1 MMARPAT
8 LDHELDERIAL
19 AAQFLVDT
27 PLEKRLMPT
36 VPLLRERFGLGP
48 CDAVKAIT
56 EADRIRARA
65 YGGADA
71 DAS

>member
-1 MMARPAT
+1 MACPET

-19 AAQFLVDT
+19 AARFLVDT
-27 PLEKRLMPT
+27 PLENRLMPT

-48 CDAVKAIT
+48 ADAIAAIG

-71 DAS
+71 TAS